1 MGPDLENAI
10 QQLSLRMRLIK
21 AVQEDTSVSDNLSE
35 RDVLILDL
43 LNQKGP
49 MTVSEIALSNPNSS
63 ESTISTNITRLWR
76 DKQMVSK
83 TISPQNQRTT
93 IVELTEKGRDAIKV
107 FNWQQTARFKTL
119 FDAINVT
126 DEEKQILIRVIAR
139 AIPFFDK
146 HLSGTKNISK

>member
-107 FNWQQTARFKTL
+107 FNRLRTARFKTL